1 MLLRDLIPDI
11 LPLDIRGNLDREI
24 GDLVFDS
31 RQARE
36 ESVFV
41 AVRGTQSDGHLYIDQ
56 AIRSGAA
63 AVVAETLPDL
73 LSPEVT
79 YIRVANSAKALGF
92 LAHAYY
98 DRPSEALKLVGVTG
112 TNGKTTTVTLLHR
125 LFSSLGYKCGLIST
139 VENRIGESVLAS
151 AYTTPDAVS
160 INRLLAEM
168 ADAGCSFAFMEVSS
182 HAVDQ
187 QRVAGLQFAGGVF
200 TNITHDHLD
209 YHETFDRYIQAKKG
223 FFDVLPK
230 EAFALVN
237 VDDKRGMVMVQN
249 TKAKVFRFGML
260 QMADFK
266 GKVLDNSI
274 QGLHLDLNGQQI
286 HARLIGAFNAY
297 NLLAAYGVAVCLG
310 QEPQEVLVRLSQVE
324 SAEGRFDYQVD
335 PRKDITAVVDYAHT
349 PDALDKVLRTMQG
362 LKKGNTRIIAV
373 FGCGGDRDRTKRP
386 EMARIACTLSDQV
399 VITSDNPR
407 SEDPEAIIREIEQGI
422 PKGME
427 GKTLSITDRK
437 EAIRTACRLAAKGDL
452 ILVAGKGH
460 EKYQEIKGVKYPF
473 DDKEVL
479 KAALSN

>member
-1 MLLRDLIPDI
+1 MLLRDLIPDN
-11 LPLDIRGNLDREI
+11 LPLEIKGDLDREI
-24 GDLVFDS
+24 RDLVFDS
-31 RQARE
+31 RKAGE
-36 ESVFV
+36 GSVFV
-41 AVRGTQSDGHLYIDQ
+41 AVRGTQSDGHGYIDQ
-56 AIRSGAA
+56 AIRSGAV
-63 AVVAETLPDL
+63 AVVAEILPQTVI
-73 LSPEVT
+73 PGIT
-79 YIRVANSAKALGF
+79 YLRVANSAKALGL
-92 LAHAYY
+92 LAHTFFGK
-98 DRPSEALKLVGVTG
+98 PSAALKLVGVTG
-112 TNGKTTTVTLLHR
+112 TNGKTTTVTLLYR
-125 LFSSLGYKCGLIST
+125 LFSGLGYKCGLIST
-139 VENRIGESVLAS
+139 VENRIGEEILPS
-151 AYTTPDAVS
+151 AYTTPDAISV
-160 INRLLAEM
+160 NRLLADM
-168 ADAGCSFAFMEVSS
+168 AGAGCSYAFMEVSS

-187 QRVAGLQFAGGVF
+187 HRVAGLQFAGGVF

-209 YHETFDRYIQAKKG
+209 YHGTFDRYIQAKKG
-223 FFDVLPK
+223 FFDMLPK
-230 EAFALVN
+230 GAFALVN

-249 TKAKVFRFGML
+249 TAAKVFRFGLL

-266 GKVLDNSI
+266 GKMLDNSL
-274 QGLHLDLNGQQI
+274 QGLHMDINGRQV

-297 NLLAAYGVAVCLG
+297 NLLAAYGVALCLG
-310 QEPQEVLVRLSQVE
+310 QEPNEALTQLSRVE

-335 PRKDITAVVDYAHT
+335 PQKNITAVVDYAHT

-362 LKKGNTRIIAV
+362 LKKGNTRIITV

-407 SEDPEAIIREIEQGI
+407 SEDPEGIIREIELGI
-422 PKGME
+422 PE
-427 GKTLSITDRK
+427 GQAGKVLSITDRK